1 MPRSRVRSP
10 SSPHP
15 ILALAKSYG
24 QRRQR
29 DDTLGAGRVRPRS
42 PSMRV
47 EWQGDHK
54 MLDESV
60 KQDFE
65 LELERL
71 GHDPSQYIVVIR
83 REPDIAGSGGLPPL
97 RYKVHITRLVG
108 SDP

>member
-1 MPRSRVRSP
+1 
-10 SSPHP
+10 
-15 ILALAKSYG
+15 
-24 QRRQR
+24 
-29 DDTLGAGRVRPRS
+29 
-42 PSMRV
+42 MRV

-65 LELERL
+65 REVERL

-83 REPDIAGSGGLPPL
+83 REPGVAGSDGLLPL

-108 SDP
+108 SDPETLTLSGGDGTAWVAQFAKDATNRARGSSRQ

>member
-1 MPRSRVRSP
+1 
-10 SSPHP
+10 
-15 ILALAKSYG
+15 
-24 QRRQR
+24 
-29 DDTLGAGRVRPRS
+29 
-42 PSMRV
+42 MRV

-83 REPDIAGSGGLPPL
+83 REPDIAGSGSLPPL

-108 SDP
+108 SDPETLTLSGGEGTAWVAQFAREATNRGRGSSRK